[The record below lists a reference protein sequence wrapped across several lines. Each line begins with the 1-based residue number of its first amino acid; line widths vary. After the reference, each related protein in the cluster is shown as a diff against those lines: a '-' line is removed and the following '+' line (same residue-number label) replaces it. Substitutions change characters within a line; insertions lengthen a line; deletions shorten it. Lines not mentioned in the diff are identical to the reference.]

1 MLLKVVANRTHH
13 TASKR
18 VWSSYSSPYPVCLV
32 TGAGVHANW
41 LRMLLFFIRRCIT
54 ISTKEL
60 LINDEIKAKEVR
72 LVGED
77 GQQLGIMSLSDAKEY
92 AYSRDLD
99 LVLMSATAV
108 PPACRAMNYGKY
120 RFERDKREK
129 EAKKKQQIS
138 KLKEVQLSCR
148 IDVHDFETRVNH
160 AKSFLRDGNKV
171 KAVVRFKGREMA
183 HKELGEEVLRKF
195 MDACR
200 DFGVSEK
207 GLSLEGRFMSVVL
220 SPLKATPAK
229 KQETQDN

>member
-1 MLLKVVANRTHH
+1 
-13 TASKR
+13 
-18 VWSSYSSPYPVCLV
+18 
-32 TGAGVHANW
+32 
-41 LRMLLFFIRRCIT
+41 MLLFFSRRCIT

-77 GQQLGIMSLSDAKEY
+77 GQQLGIMSLNDAKEY

-120 RFERDKREK
+120 RFERDKKEK
-129 EAKKKQQIS
+129 EAKKKQQVS

-160 AKSFLRDGNKV
+160 AKAFLRDGNKV

-183 HKELGEEVLRKF
+183 HKELGEEVLKKF
-195 MDACR
+195 MDACAEV
-200 DFGVSEK
+200 GASEK
-207 GLSLEGRFMSVVL
+207 GMSLEGRFMSVVL
-220 SPLKATPAK
+220 SPVKASASK
-229 KQETQDN
+229 KSDAN

>member
-1 MLLKVVANRTHH
+1 M
-13 TASKR
+13 
-18 VWSSYSSPYPVCLV
+18 WIGFC
-32 TGAGVHANW
+32 
-41 LRMLLFFIRRCIT
+41 MLLFFSRRCIT

-77 GQQLGIMSLSDAKEY
+77 GQQLGIMSLNDAKEY

-129 EAKKKQQIS
+129 EAKKKQQVS

-160 AKSFLRDGNKV
+160 AKGFLRDGNKV

-183 HKELGEEVLRKF
+183 HKELGEEVLKKF
-195 MDACR
+195 MDACAE
-200 DFGVSEK
+200 FGASEK
-207 GLSLEGRFMSVVL
+207 GMSLEGRFMSVVI
-220 SPLKATPAK
+220 SPLKAVPAK
-229 KQETQDN
+229 GQQKEKKPAPETDTEQ

>member
-1 MLLKVVANRTHH
+1 M
-13 TASKR
+13 
-18 VWSSYSSPYPVCLV
+18 WIGFC
-32 TGAGVHANW
+32 
-41 LRMLLFFIRRCIT
+41 MLLFFSRRCIT

-77 GQQLGIMSLSDAKEY
+77 GQQLGIMSLNDAKEY

-129 EAKKKQQIS
+129 EAKKKQQVS

-183 HKELGEEVLRKF
+183 HKELGEEVLKKF
-195 MDACR
+195 MDACAEV
-200 DFGVSEK
+200 GASEK
-207 GLSLEGRFMSVVL
+207 GMSLEGRFMSVVL
-220 SPLKATPAK
+220 SPVKASASK
-229 KQETQDN
+229 KSDAN

>member
-1 MLLKVVANRTHH
+1 MHVDWYL
-13 TASKR
+13 
-18 VWSSYSSPYPVCLV
+18 
-32 TGAGVHANW
+32 HA
-41 LRMLLFFIRRCIT
+41 FIFLRRCIT

-77 GQQLGIMSLSDAKEY
+77 GQQLGIMSLNDAKEY

-120 RFERDKREK
+120 RFERDKKEK

-160 AKSFLRDGNKV
+160 AKGFLRDGNKV

-183 HKELGEEVLRKF
+183 HKELGEEVLKKF
-195 MDACR
+195 LDACAEL
-200 DFGVSEK
+200 GASEK
-207 GLSLEGRFMSVVL
+207 GMSLEGRYMSVVL
-220 SPLKATPAK
+220 SPLKPTASK
-229 KQETQDN
+229 KSDANN